1 MLRTI
6 NIKEEVLF
14 AMQTIGDV
22 SYAWQIIDNYT
33 KFMQQGVKSNP
44 WLVIK
49 LRATFLK
56 LSSAL
61 ELPLLRILQASLAV
75 CIVAHVTCGRPT
87 ATTLRACRTTTVASW
102 WPTCARCDAGASRPS
117 LTRAQVLQIIPETMF
132 DILAQI
138 IAIQVLT

>member
-1 MLRTI
+1 MTTKHDVIQMLRTI

-61 ELPLLRILQASLAV
+61 ELPLLRILQACDCTNCV
-75 CIVAHVTCGRPT
+75 IVT
-87 ATTLRACRTTTVASW
+87 A
-102 WPTCARCDAGASRPS
+102 AG
-117 LTRAQVLQIIPETMF
+117 QQ
-132 DILAQI
+132 
-138 IAIQVLT
+138 